1 MNRSKRYE
9 TVRLFGLIPFI
20 VAVDVAIKLIVTRFF
35 MGTKLLLFG
44 GFIGFN
50 PHINREQMGI
60 NMELSKLGM
69 SISNEANIF
78 LNILIL
84 LFVGGLL
91 LKLNYKR
98 IYGRAFA
105 VGSAIGIASCICSLY
120 DKIIWG
126 GSPDY
131 IYLLNSYI
139 IDLKDIGLVAGSI
152 ICVIAFFRTEH
163 NKSKN

>member
-1 MNRSKRYE
+1 
-9 TVRLFGLIPFI
+9 
-20 VAVDVAIKLIVTRFF
+20 
-35 MGTKLLLFG
+35 
-44 GFIGFN
+44 
-50 PHINREQMGI
+50 MGI